1 METTELLLRFAV
13 VLVFLK
19 MTLVPGASSVKAGKD
34 NVTTN
39 KPGLFG
45 CKKINFQ
52 HPFSHGPQ
60 VKVFASFGHTTESPG
75 HRYGAAVWVESVST
89 RGFTTCVL
97 EYGDGSNGTSEINWV
112 ALQSVPTGSQLET
125 VHLKAWT
132 TGTNCRTITFKERF
146 KTSPTI
152 LVTVSHE
159 VLRRPQ
165 DAMAVWVEDLNKDNF
180 KVCLR
185 ETKLLDGTHKNVKIT
200 INFTDQFYAPPV
212 VVVTPKQGYKNNYS
226 GVPRSQCNAVTAWVE
241 YTSTEDTKVCA
252 RSYDSDAHSDDI
264 IRVDYVVV
272 GDLDPCLNITCYF
285 HGLCKAFGPHDAR
298 CVCIDRC
305 PSYHEPICSS
315 NGTTYDN
322 KCLFEQEMCRMRLNF
337 TVQHPGSCEGF
348 PFQRGRHHMPHIP
361 SLGYSHCEIIR
372 LRPFVFY
379 PDKPI
384 EVQITVNHI
393 DTSDKSYV
401 HDAAVPWVENISTD
415 QFTACVMAAGFNERK
430 SNANVTLDW
439 MAYQGA
445 PVGGVAGEEQTSQWW
460 TGTTCKAVNFPSNW
474 FAFVDLHKPPFL
486 EHGMVPFMNN
496 KPPPDDQNNAFC
508 KDVSFL
514 HTYHTVPNVLVSANH
529 STKGGNLSPVHN
541 GITAWIEVGRC
552 DKKEGGKYSRSIKC
566 DERCNKYINKT
577 GFRVCFK
584 ELYETKYDPLSITY
598 TVMSEICQPGWDYFN
613 GYCYFT
619 SLSCSSWPTAETKC
633 AKMGSNLVTVHNQE
647 ENVYIQHRHNGEK
660 SWIGLNDRSMEG
672 SFAWTKKG
680 TSKFRFWAP
689 HQPNNYTDQD
699 CVHTLGAKNGYTWND
714 VSCDNCFK
722 FTCFKDIN
730 ECTAKAHWC
739 DANALCQN
747 AEGSYKCVC
756 KDGFTGDGKKCSVP
770 WEFTT
775 RGQSGRYGNIQTFT
789 VPRTTRYHI
798 KAWGARGG
806 THSYNYGYRPGTY
819 YGGKGAFIEGKVR
832 LNKGTVLNIV
842 VGQRG
847 GNSVE
852 VKGGRSTSSTAAQL
866 GVSVED
872 NAGTGGGGGSFVY
885 TTGNTLLL
893 AAGGGGGASGGYNG
907 VDGQSGSSGTSSVG
921 KELSQVR
928 NGGTG
933 GQPGECNSAGAS
945 YHGGVGAGW
954 FSQGCSRQGSKHG
967 ERGGSR
973 AQGWIGGQAGRMNSG
988 NNGGPAPG
996 AVGGFGGGGGGS
1008 EDNGASGGG
1017 GGYSGG
1023 GSGTHENQ
1031 AGGGGG
1037 LDAIMP
1043 AVKSKVH
1050 LNDPPWITPEFKTLI
1065 AKRQQAF
1072 MSGDLASF
1080 RRLRNTGN
1088 RERKTLRE
1096 RFFASKVEHL
1106 KNTKLSQWWGEVKR
1120 IAGMTPA
1127 SGSDSL
1133 RSLLHVE
1140 GLDHHLPDCDV
1151 VNAINSASPDQMK
1164 SFSPLDATPPF
1175 EANSA
1180 VVTISEVDVLT
1191 AIRKLNPRKAAGP
1204 DGIPSWVFREYADF
1218 IAQPVTSIL
1227 NCSFAE
1233 QQLPP
1238 SWKLADVVP
1247 IPKQKPVEVIN
1258 KHLRPISLT
1267 PIISKLAEDFVVS
1280 AFIGPAVL
1288 KIIDPD
1294 QFGAL
1299 PRSYAMT
1306 SMLHH
1311 WTRATDGTRSAVR
1324 EGESQCFNYVISK
1337 ELCELNNR
1345 TKEAR
1350 PENFVPNSE
1359 RYYVKSIKKRVI
1371 PGTIPEFP
1379 AETCKEIKAS
1389 EEGKA
1394 NSGEYWFDSI
1404 IKGKTVLLP
1413 CDMETEDA
1421 DECKASIRVCGENA
1435 DCQNTP

>member
-185 ETKLLDGTHKNVKIT
+185 ETKLLDGTHKNVKINWMAFTTLKVENVTFSKSVVLNNASLQKHHDNHAYCQT

-460 TGTTCKAVNFPSNW
+460 TGTTCKAVNFPSFNSSPSVFVTAEHHHSGLKRDAASVWIEDVTQSSCKVCLRELQNYAGSHEDISVNW

-541 GITAWIEVGRC
+541 GITAWIE
-552 DKKEGGKYSRSIKC
+552 
-566 DERCNKYINKT
+566 YINKT

-756 KDGFTGDGKKCSVP
+756 KDGFTGDGKKCSDINECTVKSHRCDVNAACQNTEGSHKCICNAGYEGDGIKCSVP

-1037 LDAIMP
+1037 SFCSGQSCSGVTGGNSNDNGL
-1043 AVKSKVH
+1043 VK
-1050 LNDPPWITPEFKTLI
+1050 I
-1065 AKRQQAF
+1065 
-1072 MSGDLASF
+1072 
-1080 RRLRNTGN
+1080 
-1088 RERKTLRE
+1088 
-1096 RFFASKVEHL
+1096 VE
-1106 KNTKLSQWWGEVKR
+1106 LS
-1120 IAGMTPA
+1120 
-1127 SGSDSL
+1127 S
-1133 RSLLHVE
+1133 
-1140 GLDHHLPDCDV
+1140 
-1151 VNAINSASPDQMK
+1151 
-1164 SFSPLDATPPF
+1164 
-1175 EANSA
+1175 
-1180 VVTISEVDVLT
+1180 
-1191 AIRKLNPRKAAGP
+1191 
-1204 DGIPSWVFREYADF
+1204 
-1218 IAQPVTSIL
+1218 
-1227 NCSFAE
+1227 
-1233 QQLPP
+1233 
-1238 SWKLADVVP
+1238 
-1247 IPKQKPVEVIN
+1247 
-1258 KHLRPISLT
+1258 
-1267 PIISKLAEDFVVS
+1267 
-1280 AFIGPAVL
+1280 
-1288 KIIDPD
+1288 
-1294 QFGAL
+1294 
-1299 PRSYAMT
+1299 
-1306 SMLHH
+1306 
-1311 WTRATDGTRSAVR
+1311 
-1324 EGESQCFNYVISK
+1324 
-1337 ELCELNNR
+1337 
-1345 TKEAR
+1345 
-1350 PENFVPNSE
+1350 
-1359 RYYVKSIKKRVI
+1359 
-1371 PGTIPEFP
+1371 
-1379 AETCKEIKAS
+1379 
-1389 EEGKA
+1389 
-1394 NSGEYWFDSI
+1394 
-1404 IKGKTVLLP
+1404 
-1413 CDMETEDA
+1413 
-1421 DECKASIRVCGENA
+1421 
-1435 DCQNTP
+1435 